1 MKKSANGG
9 RGIKRKFATWN
20 AWNHPHLMMIV
31 LIAALIISAP
41 VALIVAP
48 EYAASQTMEYA
59 LMAIIMLTICMV
71 IVTIA
76 AIVD

>member
-9 RGIKRKFATWN
+9 IGIKRKLTTWD

-31 LIAALIISAP
+31 SIATLVISAP

-48 EYAASQTMEYA
+48 EYAGSQIMEHA
-59 LMAIIMLTICMV
+59 LMAIIMLTICAA
-71 IVTIA
+71 ITTIA
-76 AIVD
+76 AIID